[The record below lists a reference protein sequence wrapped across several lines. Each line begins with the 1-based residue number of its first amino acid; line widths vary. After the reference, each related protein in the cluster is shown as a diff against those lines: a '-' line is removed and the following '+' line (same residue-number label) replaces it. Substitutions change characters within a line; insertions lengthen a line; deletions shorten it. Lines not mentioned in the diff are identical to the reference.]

1 VEPTH
6 TPPVTEAPDTVT
18 LVGPMLIPSLIV
30 EDDNDKYLSLTLN
43 LRLFVPSSK
52 KKNGS
57 LPETP

>member
-1 VEPTH
+1 
-6 TPPVTEAPDTVT
+6 
-18 LVGPMLIPSLIV
+18 LIGPILTPSLIV
-30 EDDNDKYLSLTLN
+30 EDDNDKNLSLTLN